1 MFLHLRNGRWSLCL
15 ENHWVGRKLVRD
27 QLRKDWMS
35 RAMKARLMMSLE
47 FRCDWKPLRIL
58 K

>member
-1 MFLHLRNGRWSLCL
+1 MCL

-35 RAMKARLMMSLE
+35 RAVKARLMMSLE